1 MEIQVAKA
9 GLTRLMAPTEDTT
22 ELGFK
27 VGPGATVT
35 AKRRDLH
42 ELKVEERSDRPQQKS
57 SLKNEL
63 FQNRPINAP
72 NLHQSASPSSQ
83 TIASHK
89 AALLAKYVQHHSEP
103 SSTHFEGRTEDL
115 PPNDKP
121 QMMALGPQQREVI
134 SELIERGEKLRNAM
148 VLSVLKSGKD
158 QRVRSAKE
166 PETIETQQDHCE
178 VYSSDDEKEKEEYS
192 MDESDYPLH
201 DPSLLE
207 QLLYC
212 VSDLSENE
220 LAIYIIISFDSLKEC
235 LYFKFDF
242 RNLAA
247 STHVL
252 QDYASS
258 GVPVCIKCSALFSS

>member
-27 VGPGATVT
+27 VGPGATII
-35 AKRRDLH
+35 AKRRELH
-42 ELKVEERSDRPQQKS
+42 ELKMEERSDRPQQKS
-57 SLKNEL
+57 S
-63 FQNRPINAP
+63 FQNCPINAP
-72 NLHQSASPSSQ
+72 DLHQSASPSSQ

-89 AALLAKYVQHHSEP
+89 AALLAKYVQRRTEP
-103 SSTHFEGRTEDL
+103 SSTHFEGRTEEL

-166 PETIETQQDHCE
+166 PQTIKTQQDHCE
-178 VYSSDDEKEKEEYS
+178 VYSSEDENEKEEFS

-201 DPSLLE
+201 NPSLLE

-235 LYFKFDF
+235 LYFKFDL

-258 GVPVCIKCSALFSS
+258 GVPACTKYSALFFFLIA

>member
-9 GLTRLMAPTEDTT
+9 GLTRLMAPKVDTT

-35 AKRRDLH
+35 AKRRELH
-42 ELKVEERSDRPQQKS
+42 ELKMEERVDKPQQKS
-57 SLKNEL
+57 SLKDE
-63 FQNRPINAP
+63 NRLTNAP
-72 NLHQSASPSSQ
+72 NLHQSESSSSQ
-83 TIASHK
+83 TVATHK
-89 AALLAKYVQHHSEP
+89 AALLAKYIQRHTEP
-103 SSTHFEGRTEDL
+103 SSRHLEGRTEEL
-115 PPNDKP
+115 PPDDKP

-158 QRVRSAKE
+158 QRVRTGKE
-166 PETIETQQDHCE
+166 PETLKKQQDTE
-178 VYSSDDEKEKEEYS
+178 VYSSDDEKEKEEFS

-212 VSDLSENE
+212 VSDLSETG
-220 LAIYIIISFDSLKEC
+220 LAL
-235 LYFKFDF
+235 L
-242 RNLAA
+242 
-247 STHVL
+247 
-252 QDYASS
+252 
-258 GVPVCIKCSALFSS
+258 